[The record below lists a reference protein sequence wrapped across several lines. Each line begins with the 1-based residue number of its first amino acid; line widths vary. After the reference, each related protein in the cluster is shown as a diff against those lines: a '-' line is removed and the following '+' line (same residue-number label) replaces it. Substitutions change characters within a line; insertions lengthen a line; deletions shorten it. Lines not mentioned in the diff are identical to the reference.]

1 MTEKGSVMD
10 NVFEQ
15 EKAYAEKLNSLD
27 FLNFLF
33 NVINPNEMEQYIS
46 MYLCSGEKSLSNA
59 NADMDAWMVSNPSQK
74 IGDNMTSEILTAVGT
89 S

>member
-1 MTEKGSVMD
+1 MTPETLNGECMAEKESVMD

-15 EKAYAEKLNSLD
+15 EKTYAEKLNSLD

-33 NVINPNEMEQYIS
+33 NAINPNEMEQYIS

-59 NADMDAWMVSNPSQK
+59 NTGMDV
-74 IGDNMTSEILTAVGT
+74 
-89 S
+89 

>member
-1 MTEKGSVMD
+1 MQKGSIMD
-10 NVFEQ
+10 NIFEQ
-15 EKAYAEKLNSLD
+15 EKAYAEKLKSLD

-59 NADMDAWMVSNPSQK
+59 NAGMDA
-74 IGDNMTSEILTAVGT
+74 
-89 S
+89 

>member
-1 MTEKGSVMD
+1 MD

-46 MYLCSGEKSLSNA
+46 MYLCSGEKSLSNE
-59 NADMDAWMVSNPSQK
+59 NAGMDA
-74 IGDNMTSEILTAVGT
+74 
-89 S
+89 